1 MPRCIKTKN
10 TRMGLLRTLFGF
22 GRKPAKKK
30 SRRKAK
36 RVGGGF
42 VPSDV
47 GGSAASI
54 VLADIDG
61 AGGDKITEHL
71 ASVFAAISDVA
82 VFRRSQTI
90 KLNTKAPLFN
100 ALQEAARTGSEWLRD
115 DEADLLVWGGTVDL
129 GTAVELRFLPVGAA
143 EGANST
149 FGPLDHLTLPIPLP
163 RDLDKLILV
172 SAMGSLLPVHRGARK
187 KLAAVL
193 EGEMKDLE
201 KVWDSPPHLEPPHLA
216 SCLTCYGNVCLS
228 LWRVGV
234 KKYLDKGLKAYQEA
248 VKTIDK
254 SDDLLLW
261 ALAQNHFAGGLQM
274 KATQDA
280 DPNALAAAAAAYREV
295 ADALGRDNYPNEYAL
310 ALINMAMVLYKI
322 GNKETTPARLKESA
336 QAFEEA
342 LSAFDPELNPGR
354 WAEAMNGYGTVMLS
368 LAERASGPEL
378 AAKAVDAFKKALDVR
393 KKELVPLLWAQ
404 TANNLGAACFALAKR
419 QPSKEL
425 VSDAQKY
432 FSGASEIYK
441 AAGNQKRVI
450 VIEKNLQR
458 VKQLARGA

>member
-143 EGANST
+143 E
-149 FGPLDHLTLPIPLP
+149 LY
-163 RDLDKLILV
+163 DLC
-172 SAMGSLLPVHRGARK
+172 G
-187 KLAAVL
+187 
-193 EGEMKDLE
+193 
-201 KVWDSPPHLEPPHLA
+201 
-216 SCLTCYGNVCLS
+216 
-228 LWRVGV
+228 
-234 KKYLDKGLKAYQEA
+234 
-248 VKTIDK
+248 
-254 SDDLLLW
+254 
-261 ALAQNHFAGGLQM
+261 
-274 KATQDA
+274 
-280 DPNALAAAAAAYREV
+280 
-295 ADALGRDNYPNEYAL
+295 
-310 ALINMAMVLYKI
+310 
-322 GNKETTPARLKESA
+322 TPA
-336 QAFEEA
+336 
-342 LSAFDPELNPGR
+342 
-354 WAEAMNGYGTVMLS
+354 
-368 LAERASGPEL
+368 AERAMLSWSYDSMVICVL
-378 AAKAVDAFKKALDVR
+378 YVCMDVS
-393 KKELVPLLWAQ
+393 V
-404 TANNLGAACFALAKR
+404 
-419 QPSKEL
+419 
-425 VSDAQKY
+425 
-432 FSGASEIYK
+432 
-441 AAGNQKRVI
+441 
-450 VIEKNLQR
+450 
-458 VKQLARGA
+458 